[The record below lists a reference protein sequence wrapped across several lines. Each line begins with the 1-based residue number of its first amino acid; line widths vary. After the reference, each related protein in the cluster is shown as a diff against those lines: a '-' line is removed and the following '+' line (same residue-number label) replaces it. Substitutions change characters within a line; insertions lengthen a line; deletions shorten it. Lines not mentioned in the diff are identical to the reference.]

1 MTNPD
6 GESASAQVEWIG
18 PGEVQKL
25 LGMSR
30 SSFYRFINK
39 MKHDKT
45 LSAGTAEVVP
55 ELGGIRW
62 PNGTWR
68 FRKDEVV
75 EFRDQ
80 MMEIG

>member
-1 MTNPD
+1 MTNADD
-6 GESASAQVEWIG
+6 GSASTEVDWIG
-18 PGEVQKL
+18 PGEVHEL

-30 SSFYRFINK
+30 SSFYRFLND
-39 MKHDKT
+39 MKHDKPLPT
-45 LSAGTAEVVP
+45 GTAEVVP

-68 FRKDEVV
+68 FQRDEVV

-80 MMEIG
+80 MMEID